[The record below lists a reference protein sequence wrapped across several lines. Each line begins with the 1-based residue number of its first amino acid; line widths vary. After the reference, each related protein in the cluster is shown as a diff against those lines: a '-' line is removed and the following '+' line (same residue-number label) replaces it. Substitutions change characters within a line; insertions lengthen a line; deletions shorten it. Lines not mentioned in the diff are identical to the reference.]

1 MTYVDGFVV
10 PIRKA
15 EFEAYRALAR
25 KAAEI
30 WLEHG
35 ALSYVECL
43 AEDAPYGERT
53 SFPRAVQLEDDEVV
67 VLSWITYQDRATRDA
82 VMARIMA
89 DPRFQNEMAGPP
101 FNTQR
106 MILGGFE
113 TFIESLRA

>member
-10 PIRKA
+10 PVRKA

-25 KAAEI
+25 KAAGL

-35 ALSYVECL
+35 AISHVECL
-43 AEDAPYGERT
+43 AENVPYGELT
-53 SFPRAVQLEDDEVV
+53 SFPRAVQLAEDEVV
-67 VLSWITYQDRATRDA
+67 VLSWITYQDRASRDA
-82 VMARIMA
+82 VMAKVMA
-89 DPRFQNEMAGPP
+89 DPRFQDEMAGPP

-113 TFIESLRA
+113 TFVEYVRV